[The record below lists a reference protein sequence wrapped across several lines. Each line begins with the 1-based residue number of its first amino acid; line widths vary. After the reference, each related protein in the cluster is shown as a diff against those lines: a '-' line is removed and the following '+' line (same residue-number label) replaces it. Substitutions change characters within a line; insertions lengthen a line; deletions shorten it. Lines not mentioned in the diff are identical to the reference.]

1 MFISEGVQ
9 EYDDVKNF
17 EEYVSDMIGTS
28 NFANTAN
35 NDVSII
41 ILFLKYV
48 LINEF
53 NLFSRL

>member
-48 LINEF
+48 LIHEF